1 MPITQQQINMLRAQ
15 MAPQPIIIQQQP
27 QYFQTQNGQNI
38 SIPMNMQQPMFINA
52 SSLQQQ
58 PIQIHQQQP
67 PQQVNI
73 KEDSSND

>member
-1 MPITQQQINMLRAQ
+1 MNMLRAQ

-52 SSLQQQ
+52 NSLQQQ
-58 PIQIHQQQP
+58 SQIQIHQQQP
-67 PQQVNI
+67 QQVSI

>member
-1 MPITQQQINMLRAQ
+1 MNMLRAQ

-52 SSLQQQ
+52 NSLQQQ
-58 PIQIHQQQP
+58 PQIQIHQQQP
-67 PQQVNI
+67 QQVSI
-73 KEDSSND
+73 KEDLSND